1 MPLLDVVV
9 MEEEVVNLLKD
20 QVRKRGKKFVS
31 YREGA
36 DLYSLGLHTFEKL
49 AKDANA
55 IYRVKGDYTTG
66 TMTSGYKEIKMIK
79 ILRSWCVI
87 MKGCWGKILII
98 AT

>member
-1 MPLLDVVV
+1 MLERYLKMPLLDVVV

-55 IYRVKGDYTTG
+55 IYRVKGRVLINI
-66 TMTSGYKEIKMIK
+66 EIIDEYME
-79 ILRSWCVI
+79 
-87 MKGCWGKILII
+87 
-98 AT
+98 TFHEFDD